1 MSSSAP
7 ALQVDQARP
16 KRWPLWIG
24 RILSALPILMMLFS
38 ASMKLMRHPLVLE
51 QMAGK
56 LSYPE
61 GTLLPIGLFEL
72 ACVVIYMIPRTAVL
86 GAILVS
92 AYLGGA
98 IATHVRIGDVFVPPL
113 VLGVCAWA
121 GIYLREERLR
131 QLLPLRKPVRGQGS
145 SP

>member
-1 MSSSAP
+1 
-7 ALQVDQARP
+7 
-16 KRWPLWIG
+16 LWIG
-24 RILSALPILMMLFS
+24 RILSALPILLMLLS
-38 ASMKLMRHPLVLE
+38 ASMKLMRQPLVLD

-56 LSYPE
+56 FGYPE
-61 GTLLPIGLFEL
+61 STAVPIGLVEL
-72 ACVVIYMIPRTAVL
+72 ACVVVYLIPRTAVL
-86 GAILVS
+86 GAALMT

-98 IATHVRIGDVFVPPL
+98 IATHVRVGDAFVPPL

>member
-1 MSSSAP
+1 MSTGVLAVK
-7 ALQVDQARP
+7 VDQARP
-16 KRWPLWIG
+16 RSWPLWIG
-24 RILSALPILMMLFS
+24 RILSALPILIMLLS
-38 ASMKLMRHPLVLE
+38 ASMKLIRQPLVLE

-56 LSYPE
+56 FGYPE
-61 GTLLPIGLFEL
+61 STMVGIGLVEL
-72 ACVVIYMIPRTAVL
+72 ACVVIYLVPRTAVL
-86 GAILVS
+86 GAVLVT

-98 IATHVRIGDVFVPPL
+98 IATHVRVGDVFLPTL

-131 QLLPLRKPVRGQGS
+131 PLLPLRKPVRGQGS